1 MPTTRK
7 ITLLLALG
15 CCLAFVAPQASA
27 GAFEQKCPVALDHIE
42 LSYAHQGGQSKPQ
55 LRVNFG
61 NTAGKQI
68 STITFTLSILD
79 SGGYP
84 HPYPDDLV
92 YRKGLEANEQKV
104 FVWSLAP
111 ESVDIHRTGETVLV
125 QEVEFSD
132 ATSWKD
138 DGSES
143 CELTVDFHPR

>member
-1 MPTTRK
+1 MRK
-7 ITLLLALG
+7 IHFLLALG
-15 CCLAFVAPQASA
+15 CYVAFVIPQTNAWA
-27 GAFEQKCPVALDHIE
+27 AEQKCPVALDHIE

-55 LRVNFG
+55 LRINFG
-61 NTAGKQI
+61 NAAGKQI

-79 SGGYP
+79 PSGYP
-84 HPYPDDLV
+84 HPYPGDLV
-92 YRKGLEANEQKV
+92 YRKGLEADAQKV
-104 FVWSLAP
+104 FVWSLAQ

-143 CELTVDFHPR
+143 CELTVDFHPK